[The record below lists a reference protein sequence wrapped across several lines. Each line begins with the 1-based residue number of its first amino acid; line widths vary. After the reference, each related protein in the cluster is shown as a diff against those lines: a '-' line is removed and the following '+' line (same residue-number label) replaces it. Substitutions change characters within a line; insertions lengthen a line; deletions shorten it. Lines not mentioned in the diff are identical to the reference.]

1 MGDARGLA
9 VLDAPSTVTPDRAA
23 LALRQTLVAYA
34 RHGSGGAQALREAG
48 CLLLAH
54 GDAARVVLWMR
65 GWGDRGQAVDAAR
78 YREFVAGY
86 VRAPYTQDV
95 QYDLSTD
102 HTIGFKGARIE
113 VLEAT
118 NTMLRYR
125 VIQSFP
131 VEPGLVPPSQ
141 PAPEP

>member
-65 GWGDRGQAVDAAR
+65 GWGDRGQAVDALL
-78 YREFVAGY
+78 E
-86 VRAPYTQDV
+86 RA
-95 QYDLSTD
+95 
-102 HTIGFKGARIE
+102 
-113 VLEAT
+113 
-118 NTMLRYR
+118 
-125 VIQSFP
+125 
-131 VEPGLVPPSQ
+131 GLVIDDRVTQ
-141 PAPEP
+141 MEMEVV